1 MEAINNYIIIKETQ
15 ETTKVTKGG
24 LELTEKHGEDI
35 RY

>member
-24 LELTEKHGEDI
+24 LCLQVLK
-35 RY
+35 Y